1 MSTRYRKTPAQ
12 PGPKSQKDSPGP
24 PNAVSLWRYFATDR
38 LICRNVQIA
47 STLEQNPYF
56 WCSEVPEFRDIPNIF
71 QNLSADNDGCTTFP
85 ILSNLRSSL
94 EALWDS
100 KAPNKGHKTC
110 GNLGEWHLRVTHLG
124 GRGTLQAP
132 RWLGDSFFSP
142 GGLKLCPNGVV
153 SAACVYEIVQ
163 TLHEL
168 LSLLNALT

>member
-1 MSTRYRKTPAQ
+1 MPDPAGLGLGWIAVADVNPVPQ
-12 PGPKSQKDSPGP
+12 NTGSARPKSQKDSPGP

-71 QNLSADNDGCTTFP
+71 QNLSADHDGCTTFP
-85 ILSNLRSSL
+85 ILSNLGPSL

-110 GNLGEWHLRVTHLG
+110 GNLEEWHLRVTHLG

-132 RWLGDSFFSP
+132 RWLGDSFWSP
-142 GGLKLCPNGVV
+142 RKGSSGGQMEYFRV
-153 SAACVYEIVQ
+153 SF
-163 TLHEL
+163 L
-168 LSLLNALT
+168 